1 MKKFLTLLL
10 LVLFISVHD
19 TGLGDFNIFL
29 QRKIIVGSLENLGE
43 QEDNYLAQNL
53 SEQLRLLITKAPFI
67 SLTDRERAFL
77 LTLSLGDAYREA
89 FEQTNGK
96 INYRLEPVALL
107 GDLDSEDYPLYVSGN
122 YALHTG
128 QEPDR
133 GVVLKLQIDVYNTM
147 TDTAREP
154 VFLEGNLSDF
164 INDPQD
170 FIYPFLSELLRYTIY
185 RMNLTAE
192 PPDAFI
198 SVDDQLVGIGTAK
211 NIIVTPGLHR
221 ITVRRDG
228 YREYRDLVQVAEDG
242 YWKHATLKP
251 ETRTVRYDIATTPD
265 GAEVYLDASYLGST
279 PLSVSIGPHNRSL
292 TLSKEGYRT
301 ESIVVQDL
309 PPAGGGLHFGLIEA
323 GIEEELKQKAERHRK
338 WARGLS
344 YVGLGVLVTSIF
356 FGIQTTSKQQE
367 ADLYSS
373 TDPGRADEAQ
383 AASDLYNTL
392 LISSLVLAGGIF
404 TFSFIQTV
412 QYFNT
417 YNKISEYDQVLIVS
431 TEVAF

>member
-1 MKKFLTLLL
+1 MKKLFTLLL
-10 LVLFISVHD
+10 LVLFFSVHGL
-19 TGLGDFNIFL
+19 GLGDFNIFL
-29 QRKIIVGSLENLGE
+29 QRKIIVGPLENLGE
-43 QEDNYLAQNL
+43 QEDNYLIENL
-53 SEQLRLLITKAPFI
+53 SEQLRLLIIKAPFI

-77 LTLSLGDAYREA
+77 LTLSLGDEYRET
-89 FEQTNGK
+89 FEQTDGK
-96 INYRLEPVALL
+96 INYRLEPVTVL
-107 GDLDSEDYPLYVSGN
+107 GDLDLEDYPLYISGN

-128 QEPDR
+128 QEPDSE
-133 GVVLKLQIDVYNTM
+133 VELKLQIDVYNTM

-154 VFLEGNLSDF
+154 VFIEGNLSDF
-164 INDPQD
+164 IDDPQD
-170 FIYPFLSELLRYTIY
+170 FLYPFLSEFLLYTIY

-192 PPDAFI
+192 PPDALI
-198 SVDDQLVGIGTAK
+198 SVDDQLVGIGTVI
-211 NIIVTPGLHR
+211 NVLVTPGLHR

-228 YREYRDLVQVAEDG
+228 YREYRDLVQVPEDG
-242 YWKHATLKP
+242 YWKHVALQP
-251 ETRTVRYDIATTPD
+251 ETRTVLYDIATTPE
-265 GAEVYLDASYLGST
+265 GAKVYLDASYLGST
-279 PLSVSIGPHNRSL
+279 PLSVSIGPHDHTL
-292 TLSKEGYRT
+292 TLSMDGYRT

-309 PPAGGGLHFGLIEA
+309 PPEGGILHFGLIEA
-323 GIEEELKQKAERHRK
+323 GIEEELKRKAERHRK
-338 WARGLS
+338 WAKGLS

-373 TDPGRADEAQ
+373 TDPSRADEAQ

-404 TFSFIQTV
+404 TFSFIQEV

-417 YNKISEYDQVLIVS
+417 YNQISEYDVPIVS

>member
-1 MKKFLTLLL
+1 MKKLLTLLL
-10 LVLFISVHD
+10 LVLFISVHG

-29 QRKIIVGSLENLGE
+29 QRKIIVGPLENLGE
-43 QEDNYLAQNL
+43 PKDNYLAENL
-53 SEQLRLLITKAPFI
+53 SEQLRLLIKKAPFI

-77 LTLSLGDAYREA
+77 LTLSLGDEYRQT
-89 FEQTNGK
+89 FEQTDGK
-96 INYRLEPVALL
+96 INYRSEPVAVL
-107 GDLDSEDYPLYVSGN
+107 GDFALEDYPLYVSGN
-122 YALHTG
+122 YTLHTG
-128 QEPDR
+128 QEPDKEV
-133 GVVLKLQIDVYNTM
+133 GLKLQIDVYNTM

-154 VFLEGNLSDF
+154 VFIEGNLSDF
-164 INDPQD
+164 IDDPQD
-170 FIYPFLSELLRYTIY
+170 FLYPFLSEFLLYTIY
-185 RMNLTAE
+185 RINLTAE
-192 PPDAFI
+192 PPDALI

-211 NIIVTPGLHR
+211 NILVTPGLHR
-221 ITVRRDG
+221 ITVRRDS
-228 YREYRDLVQVAEDG
+228 YREYQDLVQVPEDG
-242 YWKHATLKP
+242 YWKHVVLQP

-265 GAEVYLDASYLGST
+265 GAKVYLDASYLGST
-279 PLSVSIGPHNRSL
+279 PLSVSIGPYDRTL
-292 TLSKEGYRT
+292 TLSMEGYRI

-309 PPAGGGLHFGLIEA
+309 PPEGGGLHFGLIEA
-323 GIEEELKQKAERHRK
+323 GIEEELKRKAERHRK

-373 TDPGRADEAQ
+373 TDPGHADEAR

-392 LISSLVLAGGIF
+392 LISSLVLAGGVF

-417 YNKISEYDQVLIVS
+417 YNRISEYDIPIVS
-431 TEVAF
+431 AEVAF